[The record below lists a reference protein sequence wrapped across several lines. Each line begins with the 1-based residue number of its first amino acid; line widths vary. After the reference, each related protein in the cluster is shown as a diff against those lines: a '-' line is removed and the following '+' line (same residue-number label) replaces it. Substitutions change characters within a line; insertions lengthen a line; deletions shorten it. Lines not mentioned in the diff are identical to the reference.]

1 MAPWTGWSFLIENN
15 FSPHYIVM
23 KKAQKTVKHLKLQ
36 AKGKE
41 GIFLAPDPDRE
52 GEAISWHLAH
62 LLKEV
67 NEKAEVRRLL
77 LNIPDFRNISQQF
90 FQQTGVV
97 HAQPI
102 RPLQEQRKQDVRL
115 DLKR

>member
-1 MAPWTGWSFLIENN
+1 RTEHRRRSAEERSG
-15 FSPHYIVM
+15 Y
-23 KKAQKTVKHLKLQ
+23 VKLC
-36 AKGKE
+36 
-41 GIFLAPDPDRE
+41 
-52 GEAISWHLAH
+52 
-62 LLKEV
+62 
-67 NEKAEVRRLL
+67 EVRRLL